1 MVKDARNIIVYALV
15 AVFLVMLLVYLMPK
29 FCDVSMVEG
38 FQDQED
44 DCAPNKSIGVTN
56 CPVGSKAYTDSKGNV
71 NCCSGII
78 NGTMCDGRVTCT
90 FSSSGDSGYP
100 MCGTNR
106 KRKYT
111 GRVDFIV
118 KKYMATD
125 AKQKFSKAINDL
137 QNFTP
142 KMNELK
148 SSQQI
153 SEDTLNEYNLL
164 IKQEREWIRDNK
176 TENENRIYQE
186 EMMYV
191 MTKVEAM
198 LSNQPILEKQNHPVL
213 IREILDTICPKVE
226 CPTCPD
232 CPDCPPPPEC
242 PKATCPELPN
252 YVQIKSGMPQKK
264 CLDLTWDW
272 KDNSPLVI
280 NYCTGFTNQNFY
292 FDDKDRIVVEFT
304 KKCLEV
310 DNRNKNSGNQIGQ
323 STCNDNLSQK
333 WKRDEQN
340 RIVSQFSGKCMDL
353 PYENEEN
360 GNPIKVYDCHNESNQ
375 KWFT

>member
-71 NCCSGII
+71 NCCSGIV
-78 NGTMCDGRVTCT
+78 NGTMCDGTITCT

-100 MCGTNR
+100 ICGTNR

-111 GRVDFIV
+111 GRVDFVV

-125 AKQKFSKAINDL
+125 AKQKFSKSIDSL
-137 QNFTP
+137 QDFLP
-142 KMNELK
+142 KMMDLK
-148 SSQQI
+148 ASQQI
-153 SEDTLNEYNLL
+153 SEDTLNEYKLL

-176 TENENRIYQE
+176 NENQSRVYQE
-186 EMMYV
+186 ELMYV

-198 LSNQPILEKQNHPVL
+198 LADQPILQKENHPILV
-213 IREILDTICPKVE
+213 RELLDSLCPKVE
-226 CPTCPD
+226 CPGCPE
-232 CPDCPPPPEC
+232 CPPPPEC
-242 PKATCPELPN
+242 PKETCPQVPK
-252 YVQIKSGMPQKK
+252 YVQIKTGMPKK
-264 CLDLTWDW
+264 LCLNMAWDY
-272 KDNSPLVI
+272 KDNAPLVL
-280 NYCTGFTNQNFY
+280 NDCLGLKNQNFF
-292 FDDKDRIVVEFT
+292 FDEKDRIVVEFT
-304 KKCLEV
+304 GKCVEV
-310 DNRNKNSGNQIGQ
+310 DNRNKNSGNGIGQ

-333 WKRDEQN
+333 WKRDDMN
-340 RIVSQFSGKCMDL
+340 RIVSQFSGKCIDIPGADESPGKALM
-353 PYENEEN
+353 
-360 GNPIKVYDCHNESNQ
+360 VWDCHDGANQ
-375 KWFT
+375 KWFTT